1 VTRLRLLW
9 AAAIVFT
16 VVLWA
21 AVLAVPAII
30 LLLPNQWQGDSLTA
44 PPEIIVRQVLAT
56 IAPALQTAAL
66 VMLGSLVVVA
76 VVRREPSA
84 KRAGAGGDPD
94 GWDDAVLLEEPG
106 RR

>member
-16 VVLWA
+16 VALWA
-21 AVLAVPAII
+21 AVLAVPA
-30 LLLPNQWQGDSLTA
+30 
-44 PPEIIVRQVLAT
+44 IIVRQVLAT

-84 KRAGAGGDPD
+84 KRAVTGGDPD